1 MGFSMPSLPVG
12 NSAIREIGNRLT
24 NRFHK
29 PFSRV
34 YYVTEPGNWSIA
46 WDGQYITRAVSQQA
60 KIPCQTTLI
69 YKGIT
74 NQIIHFGSRSAY
86 LNYGMRNVDSSN
98 KVVFTWFH
106 GDDADPNPDNQRMIK
121 DAVES
126 SHFVSKIVTSSSIG
140 RERLIHFGIPES
152 LITNIPLGIDLD
164 MFSPGKESD
173 RETMRNRLGIP
184 DDSICIGS
192 FQKDGVG
199 WSEGLEPKLI
209 KGPDLF
215 LDAVERI
222 AASRRIFVLLTGP
235 ARGYV
240 KSGLE
245 KLGVP
250 YAHTY
255 LNNYLDIVP
264 YFRCLDL
271 YLVTSRDEGGPK
283 AILEC
288 MATGIPI
295 ISSRVGMAPDI
306 IQSGENGF
314 MVEVGDTDGVELA
327 AEQLMS
333 DPNLRANVIANG
345 IQTAVSYS
353 WSSIA
358 KRYFEEVY
366 GPLLA

>member
-1 MGFSMPSLPVG
+1 
-12 NSAIREIGNRLT
+12 
-24 NRFHK
+24 
-29 PFSRV
+29 
-34 YYVTEPGNWSIA
+34 
-46 WDGQYITRAVSQQA
+46 
-60 KIPCQTTLI
+60 
-69 YKGIT
+69 
-74 NQIIHFGSRSAY
+74 
-86 LNYGMRNVDSSN
+86 
-98 KVVFTWFH
+98 
-106 GDDADPNPDNQRMIK
+106 MIK

-140 RERLIHFGIPES
+140 RERLINFGIPES
-152 LITNIPLGIDLD
+152 LITNTPLGIDLD

-173 RETMRNRLGIP
+173 KEIMRNRLGIP

-199 WSEGLEPKLI
+199 WNEGLEPKLI

-215 LDAVERI
+215 LDTVERI

-295 ISSRVGMAPDI
+295 ISNRVGMAPDI

-314 MVEVGDTDGVELA
+314 MVEVGDTEGVVLA

-333 DPNLRANVIANG
+333 DPNLRANIIANG
-345 IQTAVSYS
+345 IQTAALYS

-366 GPLLA
+366 GPLLAKNSQ

>member
-1 MGFSMPSLPVG
+1 
-12 NSAIREIGNRLT
+12 
-24 NRFHK
+24 
-29 PFSRV
+29 
-34 YYVTEPGNWSIA
+34 
-46 WDGQYITRAVSQQA
+46 
-60 KIPCQTTLI
+60 
-69 YKGIT
+69 
-74 NQIIHFGSRSAY
+74 
-86 LNYGMRNVDSSN
+86 MRNVDSSN

-106 GDDADPNPDNQRMIK
+106 GDGTDPNPDNQRMIK

-140 RERLIHFGIPES
+140 RERLIHFGITES

-173 RETMRNRLGIP
+173 REIMRNRLGIP